1 MAHEPTVRR
10 IVVGVDGSA
19 ASAAAVHWAVREAR
33 LRHAAVHLVHAYHS
47 DARLHAPYASSSWLA
62 RQDERH
68 AAAKETLAAAEELA
82 LRQLPPGR
90 LTSELVNEPPPRAL
104 LDRAADAE
112 MLVLGATRATPEPGQ
127 PSGAM
132 GPVARACLRLAHC
145 PVVVVAPSY
154 QPPASRREEATS
166 GPHAARTSE
175 SAASMLAPVAR

>member
-1 MAHEPTVRR
+1 MTREPTSR

-19 ASAAAVHWAVREAR
+19 ASAAAVRWAVREAR

-62 RQDERH
+62 RQDDRY
-68 AAAKETLAAAEELA
+68 AAAKEVITAAEELA

-112 MLVLGATRATPEPGQ
+112 MLVLGTTRPAMVSGQ
-127 PSGAM
+127 AADGM
-132 GPVARACLRLAHC
+132 GPVARACLRLSHC
-145 PVVVVAPSY
+145 PVVVVAPDY
-154 QPPASRREEATS
+154 QLPEHAPAPRS
-166 GPHAARTSE
+166 GHLSEQAPADNVLETAAR
-175 SAASMLAPVAR
+175 